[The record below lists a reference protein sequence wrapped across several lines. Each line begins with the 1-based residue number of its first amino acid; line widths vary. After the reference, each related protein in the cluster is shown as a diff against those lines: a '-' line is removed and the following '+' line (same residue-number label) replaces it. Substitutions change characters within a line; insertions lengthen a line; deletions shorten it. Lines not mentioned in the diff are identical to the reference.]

1 MGSYADHN
9 QRVSVRIV
17 QLLLNHLRTSK
28 LFVNCSIVS
37 STTASKPALY
47 DLSDLEECQYLLQTM
62 SNLVVGSP
70 GNIWASLTME
80 ERQPDNRQASA
91 AESIAVPFPNSGV
104 NDEATI
110 QAFLIRACL
119 TVLQDHP
126 SDGTSLIAQSSALR
140 RVAATLLQHM
150 LPGQSSV
157 PVEHSIMED
166 TVIVALNR
174 SIRRE
179 DSLLQVEL
187 MHLLVRVMRT
197 RAMDPKAP
205 PRLTHPRMFTSDNLQ
220 SLPSLSDSV
229 EASEIDDPSAAACP
243 PSPALLDCL
252 LLGLSSPGSYP
263 VLDHWVHFLDE
274 CLPLYAEN
282 AFHILM
288 PLVECLNKTIR
299 AVSEFLR
306 AAFEGRGKSSANYQ
320 PLVTLHSLL
329 HGLERSLARAHERLL
344 QDEAGTI
351 SLKAPEQ
358 SQGFFG
364 NMVSGVFAPE
374 LSRSKRTT
382 ANNRLTVLLCF
393 NDAIHVCLD
402 IWTWASHG
410 QSSQARDLI
419 TLASLNYTSVRMKNR
434 TRRILEHLFAAEPLE
449 CLEILVEIW
458 CQSRDQRDTSRSSAV
473 FNLLHVLDGSRPRNM
488 IPALF
493 NAMYSRTN
501 PNALDPGR
509 KSSLTADISDNTVAD
524 FLVRYMRSLE
534 DDAMDEIWT
543 DCMTFLKDVLANP
556 LPQRQTLPRLLEFT
570 AVLGEKVNNT
580 TFGEQRRMRRDLGVC
595 TLSS

>member
-1 MGSYADHN
+1 MDSYADHN
-9 QRVSVRIV
+9 QCVSVSIV

-28 LFVNCSIVS
+28 LFVNCSIFS
-37 STTASKPALY
+37 STTATKPALY

-70 GNIWASLTME
+70 ENIWASLTME
-80 ERQPDNRQASA
+80 EHQPDNRQASA
-91 AESIAVPFPNSGV
+91 VESIAVASPNSGV

-119 TVLQDHP
+119 TVLQEHP
-126 SDGTSLIAQSSALR
+126 SEGTSLIAQASALR

-174 SIRRE
+174 SIRQE
-179 DSLLQVEL
+179 DSLLQVDL

-197 RAMDPKAP
+197 RLMDPKAP
-205 PRLTHPRMFTSDNLQ
+205 PRSRIFTSDNPQ
-220 SLPSLSDSV
+220 SFPRLSVSA

-263 VLDHWVHFLDE
+263 VLDHWVQFLDE
-274 CLPLYAEN
+274 CLPFYAEN

-288 PLVECLNKTIR
+288 PLVECFNKTIR

-306 AAFEGRGKSSANYQ
+306 AAFEGRGKSSANYE

-374 LSRSKRTT
+374 LSKSKRTT

-393 NDAIHVCLD
+393 KDAIHVCLD
-402 IWTWASHG
+402 IWTWASQG
-410 QSSQARDLI
+410 QTSQARDLV

-434 TRRILEHLFAAEPLE
+434 TRRILEHLFAAEALE
-449 CLEILVEIW
+449 CLETLVEIW
-458 CQSRDQRDTSRSSAV
+458 CQSRDQGDTSRSSAV
-473 FNLLHVLDGSRPRNM
+473 FNLLHVLDGSRPRNI

-501 PNALDPGR
+501 PNALEPGR
-509 KSSLTADISDNTVAD
+509 KSSLTADISDNTLAD

-595 TLSS
+595 TLSL